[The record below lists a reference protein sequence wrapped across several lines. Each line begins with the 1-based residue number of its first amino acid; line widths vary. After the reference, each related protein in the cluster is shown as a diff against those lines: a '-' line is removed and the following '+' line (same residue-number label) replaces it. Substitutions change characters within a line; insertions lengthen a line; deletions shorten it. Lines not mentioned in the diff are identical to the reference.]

1 MFYLNLPLIFLK
13 FWYIEA
19 PIGLV
24 RFFSSLN
31 ISTLQLLSLPLL
43 VRTYF
48 KPWKNEYR
56 KGLVGFSIAMGIFIK
71 SFVIIAD
78 LILFSLLIFLETIFF
93 VSFILW
99 PVATIF
105 LLFS

>member
-1 MFYLNLPLIFLK
+1 MVIIFLK
-13 FWYIEA
+13 FWFFEA
-19 PIGLV
+19 PIGLI

-31 ISTLQLLSLPLL
+31 NSMLALLSLPLL
-43 VRTYF
+43 IRTYF

-56 KGLVGFSIAMGIFIK
+56 KGLVVFSVAMGIFIK

-78 LILFSLLIFLETIFF
+78 LILFSLLIFLEIIFF

-99 PVATIF
+99 PVATVF
-105 LLFS
+105 LFFS